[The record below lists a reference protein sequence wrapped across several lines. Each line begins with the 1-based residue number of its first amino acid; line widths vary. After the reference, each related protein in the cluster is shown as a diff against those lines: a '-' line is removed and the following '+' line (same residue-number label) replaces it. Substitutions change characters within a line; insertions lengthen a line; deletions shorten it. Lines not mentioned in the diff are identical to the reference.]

1 MIDSPTQSVLGSPVA
16 TREEAP
22 SAEVEDCLAQAD
34 GTVLT
39 EGMCTYL
46 AREGSVKKTSYS
58 NAVRDDL
65 DEAIKPDFVVKDGVD
80 DVSIP
85 EELMEDV
92 DPRWKYFVVGYFM
105 NDAPHIGSIHLTLNR
120 IWSSPAGEGV
130 EN

>member
-1 MIDSPTQSVLGSPVA
+1 MFLCDLLNTFSPDEVIY
-16 TREEAP
+16 EA
-22 SAEVEDCLAQAD
+22 V
-34 GTVLT
+34 
-39 EGMCTYL
+39 
-46 AREGSVKKTSYS
+46 
-58 NAVRDDL
+58 
-65 DEAIKPDFVVKDGVD
+65 KPDFVVKDGVD

-105 NDAPHIGSIHLTLNR
+105 NDASHIGSIHLTLNR